1 MGPPRA
7 AESLKYILAAQLGT
21 CIAALKAGKQDQVL
35 RMSPFVSNLSYF
47 RFIFFFP
54 SPAQSG
60 GHDVWHVVFEMVKN
74 VSEVMMSTLPNFWKI
89 AKGFLGGKYK
99 KVRFHCF
106 LRVRST
112 DYPAVAT

>member
-7 AESLKYILAAQLGT
+7 PESLKVILAAQLGT

-35 RMSPFVSNLSYF
+35 RMSSFVSALHISC
-47 RFIFFFP
+47 FFF
-54 SPAQSG
+54 STAQSG

-106 LRVRST
+106 PKVRST